1 MIRARSFPDI
11 SKQNWENGIN
21 RCFSFDLWS
30 ELNTSPIYQIGWDP
44 SDKLKQWR
52 AYAADRFSFS
62 FSHFSTQLTQSNLNK
77 LQYLLARVS
86 DTLIHT
92 VIHVEALFLKI
103 LRLVFISF
111 MMVDMRSFKLYLLGG
126 EWKNE
131 NLMNTNI
138 ILLMH
143 LIEVAMV

>member
-1 MIRARSFPDI
+1 MGLTNFL
-11 SKQNWENGIN
+11 
-21 RCFSFDLWS
+21 FDLWS
-30 ELNTSPIYQIGWDP
+30 ELVPSPIYQSKAGRIGLTDVFHLIYDLWDP

-62 FSHFSTQLTQSNLNK
+62 FFDTHFSTQLTQSILNK

-86 DTLIHT
+86 DTPIHT

-126 EWKNE
+126 ELIKWKPNE
-131 NLMNTNI
+131 Y
-138 ILLMH
+138 
-143 LIEVAMV
+143 

>member
-126 EWKNE
+126 EWKKWKPNE
-131 NLMNTNI
+131 Y
-138 ILLMH
+138 
-143 LIEVAMV
+143 